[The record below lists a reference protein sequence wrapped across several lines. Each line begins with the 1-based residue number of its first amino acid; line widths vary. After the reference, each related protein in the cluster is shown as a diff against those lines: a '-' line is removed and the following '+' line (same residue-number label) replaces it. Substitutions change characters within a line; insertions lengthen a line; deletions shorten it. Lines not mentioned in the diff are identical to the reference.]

1 MSFLS
6 ILAEPEKPFEWIYTD
21 PDTKKRYPATV
32 FTLVQLPDEAVKE
45 IRARHTTVERT
56 GHSRDELVDNRDF
69 SDDVL
74 DAAIKSWTG
83 MYAARGE
90 TKQPLECTRAM
101 KLALPTKVKA
111 EILRVVLG
119 KEAGLE
125 QAVSSK
131 S

>member
-21 PDTKKRYPATV
+21 PDTKKRYHETV
-32 FTLVQLPDEAVKE
+32 FSLVQIPDDEVKA
-45 IRARHTTVERT
+45 IRAQHTTIERT
-56 GHSRDELVDNRDF
+56 GHSRDELTDNKDF
-69 SDDVL
+69 SNDVL
-74 DAAIKSWTG
+74 DRAIKGWTG

-90 TKQPLECTRAM
+90 TKQPLECTREM

>member
-6 ILAEPEKPFEWIYTD
+6 ILAEPEQPFEWIYTD
-21 PDTKKRYPATV
+21 PDTKKRYHDTV
-32 FTLVQLPDEAVKE
+32 FTLIQIPDDEVKE
-45 IRARHTTVERT
+45 IRARHTTVERA
-56 GHSRDELVDNRDF
+56 GHSRDELVDNKDF

-74 DAAIKSWTG
+74 DRAIKAWRG
-83 MYAARGE
+83 MFATRGE
-90 TKQPLECTRAM
+90 TKQPVECTRAN
-101 KLALPTKVKA
+101 KLALPAKVKS

>member
-1 MSFLS
+1 
-6 ILAEPEKPFEWIYTD
+6 
-21 PDTKKRYPATV
+21 
-32 FTLVQLPDEAVKE
+32 
-45 IRARHTTVERT
+45 
-56 GHSRDELVDNRDF
+56 
-69 SDDVL
+69 
-74 DAAIKSWTG
+74 
-83 MYAARGE
+83 
-90 TKQPLECTRAM
+90 M